1 VNDETIEPLLR
12 AASEIAAVVGLDM
25 DGGRASDLWTGNL
38 MDDGRHTEPFKGQ
51 KFIGPTDAT

>member
-25 DGGRASDLWTGNL
+25 DGGRASDLV
-38 MDDGRHTEPFKGQ
+38 DGKPYGRWAAH
-51 KFIGPTDAT
+51 